1 MKYFL
6 EPTDIEDG
14 IIFPQKKKNHTG
26 SNKLLKQ
33 YTLILD

>member
-14 IIFPQKKKNHTG
+14 IIFPQKKKITQAQIN
-26 SNKLLKQ
+26 S
-33 YTLILD
+33 